1 MQVAWSYC
9 QAGETN
15 QLEQFKIEVCWW
27 NVQRMLYL
35 CKLVFKAFLS
45 THGCFVIFPAPSAG
59 QLRIPIG
66 ILDLEDVGAGLET
79 GLFRLMLHKVA
90 QHPGNAW

>member
-59 QLRIPIG
+59 RHIG
-66 ILDLEDVGAGLET
+66 
-79 GLFRLMLHKVA
+79 
-90 QHPGNAW
+90 P